1 MRRARRS
8 SRAFLGWAPT
18 RREGRVL
25 SVLLL
30 AARELVDPF
39 AEFVDDELLDV
50 SLFGD
55 DPLT

>member
-1 MRRARRS
+1 
-8 SRAFLGWAPT
+8 
-18 RREGRVL
+18 
-25 SVLLL
+25 VLLL